1 MFKNAKQVFSL
12 RKLTI
17 GLVSACVSL
26 AFLAANQTVHADELN
41 DIDVNSV
48 NSTLTQTVETPI
60 SDDTKF
66 NNVTINTNQDNGL
79 DSENSSYTIKTEQ
92 RPFDSETHQIVNP
105 ELSSQLNLAI
115 NQDLAQKIVLPIE
128 LAHTQIPES
137 DLTVDSKKIANN
149 DLLVNIEVT
158 NNTDKHAIQ
167 QAPVSQ
173 TKTVLNQVQNNVQPV
188 QSLIQPNNTI
198 TAVDMTLSRK
208 QAISL
213 AQELLQNTS
222 VTPSVQ
228 ENRELNSQVQNS
240 ASQTHIRP
248 SEAVKNSDKHD
259 YTKQTENRVTESNK
273 PINDQQI
280 KQANNDLQHNIR
292 EEHVNKHN
300 KPSNKKITK
309 PVSLVEANIVYK
321 QHQYMQPK
329 TKDNS
334 KVQFDLD
341 WHVANFKSYYHV
353 NNYLGLDGFNL
364 PKVGRYRLQLIK
376 HDTNAFKVSFAYI
389 SDNIIDKKIHVFNI
403 SQQTK
408 GYLLK
413 VSEVDIA
420 HRILKPVQQ
429 YNVNTFK
436 QLNQIIN
443 RYVNE

>member
-41 DIDVNSV
+41 DIDVNST
-48 NSTLTQTVETPI
+48 NSANTTLTQTVETPI

-66 NNVTINTNQDNGL
+66 NNVTINTNQDNSL

-128 LAHTQIPES
+128 LEHTQIPES

-149 DLLVNIEVT
+149 ALFV
-158 NNTDKHAIQ
+158 NTDKHVIQ
-167 QAPVSQ
+167 QVPVSQ
-173 TKTVLNQVQNNVQPV
+173 TKTVLNQVQPV
-188 QSLIQPNNTI
+188 QSLIQTNHNI

-228 ENRELNSQVQNS
+228 ENRKLNSQAQNS

-248 SEAVKNSDKHD
+248 SKAVKNNAKHN
-259 YTKQTENRVTESNK
+259 YTKQTEDHVTEANK
-273 PINDQQI
+273 PANDQQI

-300 KPSNKKITK
+300 KLANKKITK

-321 QHQYMQPK
+321 PHQSMLPK

-341 WHVANFKSYYHV
+341 WHVANCKSYYHV

-403 SQQTK
+403 SQQNK
-408 GYLLK
+408 DYLLK
-413 VSEVDIA
+413 VSEVDVA
-420 HRILKPVQQ
+420 HRILKPVHQ
-429 YNVNTFK
+429 YNVKTFK

-443 RYVNE
+443 RYVSK

>member
-26 AFLAANQTVHADELN
+26 AFLAANQTVHADELT
-41 DIDVNSV
+41 DKDVNSTNFT

-66 NNVTINTNQDNGL
+66 NNVTINTNHDNSL

-128 LAHTQIPES
+128 LEHTQIPES

-149 DLLVNIEVT
+149 ALFVNTEVT

-167 QAPVSQ
+167 QVPVSQ
-173 TKTVLNQVQNNVQPV
+173 TKSVLNQVQPV
-188 QSLIQPNNTI
+188 QSLIQTNHNI
-198 TAVDMTLSRK
+198 TAVDMTLSRQ

-213 AQELLQNTS
+213 AQELLQNTD
-222 VTPSVQ
+222 VAPSVQ

-240 ASQTHIRP
+240 ASKTHIMP
-248 SEAVKNSDKHD
+248 SEADKNNAKHN
-259 YTKQTENRVTESNK
+259 YTKSIENRVTEANK
-273 PINDQQI
+273 PANAHQI

-300 KPSNKKITK
+300 KPANKKITK
-309 PVSLVEANIVYK
+309 PVSLVEANVVYK
-321 QHQYMQPK
+321 PHQYMQPK
-329 TKDNS
+329 TKDDS

-389 SDNIIDKKIHVFNI
+389 SDTIIDKKIHVFNI
-403 SQQTK
+403 SQQNK

-429 YNVNTFK
+429 YNVKTFK

-443 RYVNE
+443 RYVSK

>member
-41 DIDVNSV
+41 DIDVNST
-48 NSTLTQTVETPI
+48 NFTNTTLTQTVEMPI
-60 SDDTKF
+60 SDATKF
-66 NNVTINTNQDNGL
+66 NNVTININQDNGL

-128 LAHTQIPES
+128 LEHTQIPES

-149 DLLVNIEVT
+149 ALFVNTEVT

-167 QAPVSQ
+167 QVPVSQ
-173 TKTVLNQVQNNVQPV
+173 TKSVLNQVQPV
-188 QSLIQPNNTI
+188 QSLIQTNHNI
-198 TAVDMTLSRK
+198 TAVDMTLSRQ

-213 AQELLQNTS
+213 AQELLQNTD
-222 VTPSVQ
+222 VAPSVQ

-240 ASQTHIRP
+240 ASKTHIMP
-248 SEAVKNSDKHD
+248 SEADKNNAKHN
-259 YTKQTENRVTESNK
+259 YTKSIENRVTEANK
-273 PINDQQI
+273 PANAHQI

-300 KPSNKKITK
+300 KPANKKITK
-309 PVSLVEANIVYK
+309 PVSLVEANVVYK
-321 QHQYMQPK
+321 PHQYMQPK
-329 TKDNS
+329 TKDNA

-389 SDNIIDKKIHVFNI
+389 SDTIIDKKIHVFNI
-403 SQQTK
+403 SQQNK

-413 VSEVDIA
+413 VREVDIA

-429 YNVNTFK
+429 YNVKTFK

-443 RYVNE
+443 RYVSK

>member
-26 AFLAANQTVHADELN
+26 AFLAANQTVHADELT
-41 DIDVNSV
+41 DIDVNST
-48 NSTLTQTVETPI
+48 NFTNTTLTQTVETPI

-66 NNVTINTNQDNGL
+66 NNVTININQDNGL

-128 LAHTQIPES
+128 LEHTQIPES

-149 DLLVNIEVT
+149 NLLVNTEVT

-167 QAPVSQ
+167 QVPVSQ
-173 TKTVLNQVQNNVQPV
+173 TKSVLNQVQPV
-188 QSLIQPNNTI
+188 QSLIQTNYNI
-198 TAVDMTLSRK
+198 TAVDMTLSRQ

-213 AQELLQNTS
+213 AQELLQNTD
-222 VTPSVQ
+222 VAPSVQ
-228 ENRELNSQVQNS
+228 ENREFNSQVQNS
-240 ASQTHIRP
+240 ASKTHSMP
-248 SEAVKNSDKHD
+248 SEAVKNSNKHN
-259 YTKQTENRVTESNK
+259 YTKSIENRVTEANK
-273 PINDQQI
+273 PIYAQQI

-292 EEHVNKHN
+292 EEHANKHN
-300 KPSNKKITK
+300 KPANKKITK
-309 PVSLVEANIVYK
+309 PVSLVEANVVYK
-321 QHQYMQPK
+321 PHQYMQPK
-329 TKDNS
+329 TKDNA

-389 SDNIIDKKIHVFNI
+389 SDTIIDKKIHVFNI
-403 SQQTK
+403 SQQNK

-429 YNVNTFK
+429 YNVKTFK

-443 RYVNE
+443 RYVSK

>member
-41 DIDVNSV
+41 DIDVNSTNSA

-66 NNVTINTNQDNGL
+66 NNVTINTNQDNSL

-128 LAHTQIPES
+128 LEHTQIPES

-149 DLLVNIEVT
+149 DLLVN
-158 NNTDKHAIQ
+158 TDKHVIQ
-167 QAPVSQ
+167 QVPVSQ
-173 TKTVLNQVQNNVQPV
+173 TKTVLNQVQPV
-188 QSLIQPNNTI
+188 QSLIQTNNNI

-228 ENRELNSQVQNS
+228 ENRELHSQVQNS
-240 ASQTHIRP
+240 ASQTHIIS
-248 SEAVKNSDKHD
+248 SEAVKNNSKHN
-259 YTKQTENRVTESNK
+259 YTKSIENRVTEANK

-300 KPSNKKITK
+300 KPANKKITK
-309 PVSLVEANIVYK
+309 PVSLVEANVVYK
-321 QHQYMQPK
+321 PHQYMSPK
-329 TKDNS
+329 TKDDS

-389 SDNIIDKKIHVFNI
+389 SDTIIDKKIHVFNI
-403 SQQTK
+403 SQQNK

-420 HRILKPVQQ
+420 HRILKPVHQ
-429 YNVNTFK
+429 YNVKTFK

-443 RYVNE
+443 RYVSK

>member
-26 AFLAANQTVHADELN
+26 AFLAANQTVHADELT
-41 DIDVNSV
+41 DKDVNSTNFT

-66 NNVTINTNQDNGL
+66 NNVTINTNHDNSL

-128 LAHTQIPES
+128 LEHTQIPES

-149 DLLVNIEVT
+149 ALFVNTEVT

-167 QAPVSQ
+167 QVPVSQ
-173 TKTVLNQVQNNVQPV
+173 TKSVLNQVQPV
-188 QSLIQPNNTI
+188 QSLIQTNHNI
-198 TAVDMTLSRK
+198 TAVDMTLSRQ

-213 AQELLQNTS
+213 AQELLQNTD
-222 VTPSVQ
+222 VAPSVQ

-240 ASQTHIRP
+240 ASKMHIMP
-248 SEAVKNSDKHD
+248 SEADKNNAKHN
-259 YTKQTENRVTESNK
+259 YTKSIENRVTEANK
-273 PINDQQI
+273 PANAHQI
-280 KQANNDLQHNIR
+280 KRANNDLQHNIR

-300 KPSNKKITK
+300 KPANKKITK
-309 PVSLVEANIVYK
+309 PVSLVEANVVYK
-321 QHQYMQPK
+321 PHQYMQPK
-329 TKDNS
+329 TKDDS

-389 SDNIIDKKIHVFNI
+389 SDTIIDKKIHVFNI
-403 SQQTK
+403 SQQNK

-429 YNVNTFK
+429 YNVKTFK

-443 RYVNE
+443 RYVSK

>member
-26 AFLAANQTVHADELN
+26 AFLAANQTVHADELT
-41 DIDVNSV
+41 DKDVNSTNFT

-66 NNVTINTNQDNGL
+66 NNVTINTNHDNSL

-128 LAHTQIPES
+128 LEHTQIPES

-149 DLLVNIEVT
+149 ALFVNTEVT

-167 QAPVSQ
+167 QVPVSQ
-173 TKTVLNQVQNNVQPV
+173 TKSVLNQVQPV
-188 QSLIQPNNTI
+188 QSLIQTNHNI
-198 TAVDMTLSRK
+198 TAVDMTLSRQ

-213 AQELLQNTS
+213 AQELLQNTD
-222 VTPSVQ
+222 VAPSVQ

-240 ASQTHIRP
+240 ASKTHIMP
-248 SEAVKNSDKHD
+248 SEADKNNAKHN
-259 YTKQTENRVTESNK
+259 YTKSIENRVTEANK
-273 PINDQQI
+273 PANAHQI

-300 KPSNKKITK
+300 KPANKKITK
-309 PVSLVEANIVYK
+309 PVSLVEANVVYK
-321 QHQYMQPK
+321 PHQYMQPK
-329 TKDNS
+329 TKDDS

-389 SDNIIDKKIHVFNI
+389 SDTIIDKKIHVFNI

-429 YNVNTFK
+429 YNVKTFK

-443 RYVNE
+443 RYVSK

>member
-41 DIDVNSV
+41 DIDVNST
-48 NSTLTQTVETPI
+48 NSANTTLTQTIETPI

-66 NNVTINTNQDNGL
+66 NNVTINTNQDNSL

-128 LAHTQIPES
+128 LEHTQILES

-149 DLLVNIEVT
+149 DLLVN
-158 NNTDKHAIQ
+158 TDKHVIQ
-167 QAPVSQ
+167 QVPVSQ
-173 TKTVLNQVQNNVQPV
+173 TKTVLNQVQPV
-188 QSLIQPNNTI
+188 QSLIQTNHNI

-228 ENRELNSQVQNS
+228 ENRELNSQSQNS
-240 ASQTHIRP
+240 ASQAHIMP
-248 SEAVKNSDKHD
+248 SKAVKNNTKHN
-259 YTKQTENRVTESNK
+259 YTKSIENRVTEANK
-273 PINDQQI
+273 PINDHQI

-300 KPSNKKITK
+300 KPANKKITK

-321 QHQYMQPK
+321 PHQYMSSK

-413 VSEVDIA
+413 VSEVNVA
-420 HRILKPVQQ
+420 HRILKPVHQ
-429 YNVNTFK
+429 YNVKTFK

-443 RYVNE
+443 RYVSK

>member
-26 AFLAANQTVHADELN
+26 AFLAANQTVHADELT
-41 DIDVNSV
+41 DKDVNSTNFT

-66 NNVTINTNQDNGL
+66 NNVTINTNHDNSL

-128 LAHTQIPES
+128 LEHTQIPES

-149 DLLVNIEVT
+149 ALFVNTEVT

-167 QAPVSQ
+167 QVPVSQ
-173 TKTVLNQVQNNVQPV
+173 TKSVLNQVQPV
-188 QSLIQPNNTI
+188 QSLIQTNHNI
-198 TAVDMTLSRK
+198 TAVDMTLSRQ

-213 AQELLQNTS
+213 AQELLQNTD
-222 VTPSVQ
+222 VAPSVQ

-240 ASQTHIRP
+240 ASKMHIMP
-248 SEAVKNSDKHD
+248 SEADKNNAKHN
-259 YTKQTENRVTESNK
+259 YTKSIENRVTEANK
-273 PINDQQI
+273 PANAHQI

-300 KPSNKKITK
+300 KPANKKITK
-309 PVSLVEANIVYK
+309 PVSLVEANVVYK
-321 QHQYMQPK
+321 PHQYMQPK
-329 TKDNS
+329 TKDDS

-389 SDNIIDKKIHVFNI
+389 SDTIIDKKIHVFNI

-429 YNVNTFK
+429 YNVKTFK

-443 RYVNE
+443 RYVSK

>member
-41 DIDVNSV
+41 DIDINSA

-79 DSENSSYTIKTEQ
+79 DSEKSSYTIKTEQ

-128 LAHTQIPES
+128 LEHTQIPES
-137 DLTVDSKKIANN
+137 DLTVDSKKITNN
-149 DLLVNIEVT
+149 DLLVN
-158 NNTDKHAIQ
+158 TDKHVIQ
-167 QAPVSQ
+167 QVPVSQ
-173 TKTVLNQVQNNVQPV
+173 TKTVLNQVQPV

-213 AQELLQNTS
+213 AQELLQNTD

-228 ENRELNSQVQNS
+228 ENRELNMQAQKN
-240 ASQTHIRP
+240 ASQTHIMP
-248 SEAVKNSDKHD
+248 SKAVKNSDKHN
-259 YTKQTENRVTESNK
+259 YTKSIENRVTEANK

-300 KPSNKKITK
+300 KPANKKITK
-309 PVSLVEANIVYK
+309 PVSLVEANVVYK
-321 QHQYMQPK
+321 PHQYMQPK
-329 TKDNS
+329 TKDDS

-364 PKVGRYRLQLIK
+364 PKIGRYRLQLIK

-389 SDNIIDKKIHVFNI
+389 SDTIIDKKIHVFNI
-403 SQQTK
+403 SQQNK

-429 YNVNTFK
+429 YNAKTFK

-443 RYVNE
+443 RYVSK